1 MNSNQHIKD
10 ARITDYLNNAIK
22 TTRKSYIIPIIKAMD
37 DSQKEQEATSVGQEV
52 EKWKYAEP
60 WSVELCN
67 GAAATEE
74 CRGSLKIKQ

>member
-37 DSQKEQEATSVGQEV
+37 DSQKNRKQQVLV
-52 EKWKYAEP
+52 RKWRNGSTLSRSQWNCAMVQLLLK
-60 WSVELCN
+60 SVEVL
-67 GAAATEE
+67 
-74 CRGSLKIKQ
+74 